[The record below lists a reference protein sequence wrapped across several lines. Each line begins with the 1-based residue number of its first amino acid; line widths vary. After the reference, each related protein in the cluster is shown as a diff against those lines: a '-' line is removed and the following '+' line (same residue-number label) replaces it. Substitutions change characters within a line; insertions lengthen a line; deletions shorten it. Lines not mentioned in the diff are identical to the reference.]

1 MIKNLQNKPK
11 LFWVG
16 PMIPSENLD
25 KWLSA
30 SPAAMKWQKHL
41 LDALIKEGADLE
53 WLYYRPDSYW
63 PKGRLLPGNEIMQ
76 SNITYSNKQ
85 IRYVN
90 FPGFRNLSK
99 KKKLCEILQNISTLK
114 SDQPLII
121 ISYNAPS
128 WIENA
133 FADSDIRS
141 KFTFIYLIAD
151 QTAPKGAD
159 GYIFLNYDF
168 FQRYNGSNNKLH
180 LDGAVY
186 PQPQDKFLKK
196 TLEIERKTIFFYS
209 GSLGK
214 WGGVKILLDAMTLI
228 KRDDFELWISGFGD
242 VQAFKKSLPKDN
254 RIKYLGLL
262 NEDQLCDKYQA
273 ANVFLNP
280 RPINMLGNDNN
291 FPSKLFDYLA
301 WNKPIIS
308 TWSNGFSPEYRKV
321 LDIVEDN
328 ALAFS
333 TAMTNYIAVK
343 SASMNQNEKWLQEK
357 TWKKQAINL
366 LSFLNK
372 ISYSIDEK

>member
-1 MIKNLQNKPK
+1 
-11 LFWVG
+11 
-16 PMIPSENLD
+16 
-25 KWLSA
+25 
-30 SPAAMKWQKHL
+30 
-41 LDALIKEGADLE
+41 
-53 WLYYRPDSYW
+53 
-63 PKGRLLPGNEIMQ
+63 
-76 SNITYSNKQ
+76 
-85 IRYVN
+85 
-90 FPGFRNLSK
+90 
-99 KKKLCEILQNISTLK
+99 
-114 SDQPLII
+114 
-121 ISYNAPS
+121 
-128 WIENA
+128 
-133 FADSDIRS
+133 
-141 KFTFIYLIAD
+141 
-151 QTAPKGAD
+151 
-159 GYIFLNYDF
+159 
-168 FQRYNGSNNKLH
+168 
-180 LDGAVY
+180 
-186 PQPQDKFLKK
+186 
-196 TLEIERKTIFFYS
+196 
-209 GSLGK
+209 
-214 WGGVKILLDAMTLI
+214 MTLI

-242 VQAFKKSLPKDN
+242 VQTFKKSLPKDN

-262 NEDQLCDKYQA
+262 NKDQLCDKYQA

-343 SASMNQNEKWLQEK
+343 SASINKNEKWLQEK